1 MKKLRQSPLTQ
12 RKARDFQRLMTHQAS
27 EVEFDS
33 QGRTLI
39 PGYLREFAGL
49 TGKVVI
55 AGSATRIEIW
65 DQVKYHQYMQGIE
78 EAGEQI
84 AESLAEQ
91 GI

>member
-49 TGKVVI
+49 TSKVVI
-55 AGSATRIEIW
+55 AGSETRIEIW
-65 DQVKYHQYMQGIE
+65 DKLKYHKYMQGIE
-78 EAGEQI
+78 EVGEQI

>member
-1 MKKLRQSPLTQ
+1 MNKLRQSPLTQ

-33 QGRTLI
+33 QGRTLV
-39 PGYLREFAGL
+39 PSYLREFAGL
-49 TGKVVI
+49 SSKVVI

-65 DQVKYHQYMQGIE
+65 DQVKYHKYMQGIE
-78 EAGEQI
+78 KVGEQI
-84 AESLAEQ
+84 AESLSEQ